1 MLNGSLRLVIDKF
14 IVIHYANDVTNA
26 ILVDEP
32 PALNGNSVN
41 SICLKTRTFMAGD
54 LSFYHAV
61 IGKENMSTAWCTW
74 CRLSKAEWSVKDHEL
89 GDPWTIEGLNRVCD
103 DIECGS
109 LNKNKPQDVRGVTM
123 RPLFDAIPI
132 NNYVLSVL
140 HIIIGIGNSLVDF
153 MFEWIESRVEQL
165 TNDEVAARNSVLYA
179 MIKHEDAKGIY
190 ETWIENDGMAIVQK
204 QLQKNEMRKQCSNKV
219 RLFNTVNHSQ
229 MPLQN

>member
-1 MLNGSLRLVIDKF
+1 M
-14 IVIHYANDVTNA
+14 
-26 ILVDEP
+26 
-32 PALNGNSVN
+32 
-41 SICLKTRTFMAGD
+41 
-54 LSFYHAV
+54 
-61 IGKENMSTAWCTW
+61 
-74 CRLSKAEWSVKDHEL
+74 
-89 GDPWTIEGLNRVCD
+89 
-103 DIECGS
+103 
-109 LNKNKPQDVRGVTM
+109 QDVRGVTM
-123 RPLFDAIPI
+123 RPLFNAIPI

-153 MFEWIESRVEQL
+153 MFECIESHVEQL

>member
-1 MLNGSLRLVIDKF
+1 
-14 IVIHYANDVTNA
+14 
-26 ILVDEP
+26 
-32 PALNGNSVN
+32 
-41 SICLKTRTFMAGD
+41 
-54 LSFYHAV
+54 
-61 IGKENMSTAWCTW
+61 
-74 CRLSKAEWSVKDHEL
+74 
-89 GDPWTIEGLNRVCD
+89 
-103 DIECGS
+103 
-109 LNKNKPQDVRGVTM
+109 M
-123 RPLFDAIPI
+123 RPLFNAIPI

-153 MFEWIESRVEQL
+153 MFEWIESHVEQL

-219 RLFNTVNHSQ
+219 CLFNTVNHSQ